1 MDPLELE
8 NASRRG
14 FSQNSHVELR
24 RQLWLRIA
32 TKTACVLMSLVLVV
46 VIGLTM
52 ATQESSLLPA
62 NVVKRAREI
71 YLAELSARSTPADA
85 LHAARVFSD
94 TLIDTTR
101 KIWAELAKDEANF
114 PPYVLVVTGEAGRRE
129 MSMYSRMEFLI
140 YLLDCPSSYPAR
152 RQFFKSVYDFKFL
165 MEAASIGVDLL
176 NQPVARASIRSF
188 PCTVDYAVS
197 SVLLGHDW
205 HMISRVLEGNL
216 FFGDVDIFLEV
227 QKAIHAWMKEPLERA
242 AAAAPTHDDSANLLW
257 YLTRMPNATL
267 GPYLQKSMEFRKF
280 DPFYRR
286 YYPAMREGISSQQ
299 AWEIKAWL
307 YDPMQDF
314 IAAEVF
320 ELLYLRDPVVDAISS
335 NTGDR
340 LESLLREGVWSEGK
354 VRHGLQALWTTLK
367 VRNRAQARSAGT
379 KDAAQVCFSCEESG
393 VFEVPGDLQQP
404 LQKAVEWVVC
414 LANAHNDDP
423 GDENPDC

>member
-1 MDPLELE
+1 MEVQCIAGRHQSGFPVGLE
-8 NASRRG
+8 NASSRG

-71 YLAELSARSTPADA
+71 YLAELSARSTPAHA

-140 YLLDCPSSYPAR
+140 YLLDCVSVCIGVEVFILGAAGFRDIERNAIRTFTPLLVVALVHVG

-227 QKAIHAWMKEPLERA
+227 QKAIHAWMKEPLE
-242 AAAAPTHDDSANLLW
+242 LLGAKG
-257 YLTRMPNATL
+257 LP
-267 GPYLQKSMEFRKF
+267 
-280 DPFYRR
+280 
-286 YYPAMREGISSQQ
+286 
-299 AWEIKAWL
+299 KASKT
-307 YDPMQDF
+307 P
-314 IAAEVF
+314 
-320 ELLYLRDPVVDAISS
+320 
-335 NTGDR
+335 
-340 LESLLREGVWSEGK
+340 
-354 VRHGLQALWTTLK
+354 
-367 VRNRAQARSAGT
+367 
-379 KDAAQVCFSCEESG
+379 
-393 VFEVPGDLQQP
+393 
-404 LQKAVEWVVC
+404 
-414 LANAHNDDP
+414 
-423 GDENPDC
+423 